1 MDVKNQSQFID
12 LFSLPELFEELIK
25 YLDSYSIVNLIFTSH
40 ELYIRYAYSNYT
52 VTKLISKTLDDLNIK
67 LPILRIYLQLNT
79 KEQRLIFHD
88 LISICLYFNHFP
100 KNSFGIG
107 DLIVFLVDRNKIH
120 NTSYILFE
128 QLLIQMNKTACNPRV
143 RRIHGVDCNQVT
155 NLLVHC
161 DSRQLQLLFEQLVIP
176 KNVICTT
183 IKNLLGSKTNNTD
196 NTLLVTGSA
205 VKIKE
210 CIRYFLIKSTF
221 GNNKNTNYS
230 NDYFLSDILYE
241 IVNYNRIELMDY
253 ILQKRDFLHIYFDY
267 SSIILK
273 CIEQNRIEM
282 LNILFKHRNST
293 FQNKKP
299 LYITGDLIKK
309 IVKQG
314 NFEMLYWVVDNL
326 LGSLINLN
334 HYILRIIDGIYNC
347 QNLESLYFIFY
358 LSKYL
363 KNSSKEKIN
372 DALCFIYYQQNI
384 QFYETRYFTIEKI

>member
-1 MDVKNQSQFID
+1 MDERNKSQFVD
-12 LFSLPELFEELIK
+12 LFSLPELFEHLVTH
-25 YLDSYSIVNLIFTSH
+25 LDSYSIINLIFTSRD
-40 ELYIRYAYSNYT
+40 LYIRYAYSNYT
-52 VTKLISKTLDDLNIK
+52 VTKLISKILDDLNIK
-67 LPILRIYLQLNT
+67 LPILRIYSQLDI

-88 LISICLYFNHFP
+88 IISICLYFNHFP
-100 KNSFGIG
+100 KNSFGLG
-107 DLIVFLVDRNKIH
+107 DLIIYLVDRNKTY

-143 RRIHGVDCNQVT
+143 RRIHGLDCNQVS
-155 NLLVHC
+155 NLLVNC
-161 DSRQLQLLFEQLVIP
+161 DSKHLQLFFEQLVIP
-176 KNVICTT
+176 KNVICTS
-183 IKNLLGSKTNNTD
+183 IKNLLAIDDSKTNNIK
-196 NTLLVTGSA
+196 L
-205 VKIKE
+205 KE

-221 GNNKNTNYS
+221 GNKRNTNYS

-241 IVNYNRIELMDY
+241 IINYNQLELLDY

-282 LNILFKHRNST
+282 LNILLKYHNSS

-299 LYITGDLIKK
+299 LYITGDLIQN
-309 IVKQG
+309 IVKKG
-314 NFEMLYWVVDNL
+314 HFEMLYWIVGNL

-334 HYILRIIDGIYNC
+334 HYITRIIDGISRC
-347 QNLESLYFIFY
+347 QNFENLYFIFY

-372 DALCFIYYQQNI
+372 DALCFIYYQQKM
-384 QFYETRYFTIEKI
+384 QFYETRYFTIENN